1 MPLITRSVSG
11 WVGGCAEGEKGHFIR
26 RTVWYLNI
34 ATHLTASCAIER
46 VGGTCRRELRHRS
59 RAAPGPAYERNL
71 RLLPQLHVGIQ
82 RRDHHSDVCV
92 HELIKPVAPVPIAA
106 KIAAEFLHVQAN
118 LRRVEHA

>member
-59 RAAPGPAYERNL
+59 RAAPGLPKRN
-71 RLLPQLHVGIQ
+71 VN
-82 RRDHHSDVCV
+82 SDCG
-92 HELIKPVAPVPIAA
+92 EWSRCLKGGGGGG
-106 KIAAEFLHVQAN
+106 
-118 LRRVEHA
+118 